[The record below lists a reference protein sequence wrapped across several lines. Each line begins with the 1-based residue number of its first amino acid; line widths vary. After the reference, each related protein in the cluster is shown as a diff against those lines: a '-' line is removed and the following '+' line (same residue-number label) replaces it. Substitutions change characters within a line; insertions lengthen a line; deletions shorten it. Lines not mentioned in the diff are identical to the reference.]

1 MDINIC
7 VDLFADTFNFLIMEQ
22 GSVETKKIESWD
34 DLSLDEN
41 ILRSIY
47 NYGFERPSEIQK
59 KAIYPIIAGKDL
71 IAQAQSGTGKTGA
84 FVVGALSRIDLSL
97 DQTQIVILAP
107 THELVNQIHAVT
119 QNLSTFMSGLVT
131 KTLVGGTSVMDE
143 IQEMK
148 ANPPHLVVGC
158 TGRVFDMMKRGALN
172 TRHVK
177 TCILDEADEMLS
189 VGFKDQ
195 IYNIFQMLPSNVQVA
210 LFSATMPEP
219 IIRITEKFMR
229 DPAKIMMAPEELNL
243 DGIKQY
249 YVAMYNDHAKYD
261 RLKELFQSLS
271 ASQTIIYANNVARV
285 MDLYHAMTEDGFS
298 VCCIHSNMT
307 KPERKEVITKF
318 QKGNYRMLISSNIT
332 ARGIDVQQVNTVINF
347 DIPRSTETYLHRIGR
362 SGRWGRKG
370 VAINFVT
377 KHDVYCMRNIEAHYK
392 IEIDELPAD
401 TNGILV

>member
-1 MDINIC
+1 
-7 VDLFADTFNFLIMEQ
+7 MENVT
-22 GSVETKKIESWD
+22 VEEKKIESWD

-59 KAIYPIIAGKDL
+59 KAIYPIIEGTDL

-84 FVVGALSRIDLSL
+84 FVVGSLSRIDLSL
-97 DQTQIVILAP
+97 VQTQIVILAP
-107 THELVNQIHAVT
+107 THELVNQIHAVVL
-119 QNLSTFMSGLVT
+119 NLSTFMTGLVT

-148 ANPPHLVVGC
+148 ANPPHIVVGC

-195 IYNIFQMLPSNVQVA
+195 IYNIFQMLPSNVQVV

-219 IIRITEKFMR
+219 IVRITEKFMR
-229 DPAKIMMAPEELNL
+229 NPTKIMMAPEELNL

-285 MDLYHAMTEDGFS
+285 MDLYNAMIEDGFS

-307 KPERKEVITKF
+307 KPERKDVISKF

-347 DIPRSTETYLHRIGR
+347 DIPRSMETYLHRIGR

-377 KHDVYCMRNIEAHYK
+377 KHDVFCMRNIEEYYK
-392 IEIDELPAD
+392 ISIEELPAD
-401 TNGILV
+401 ANL

>member
-7 VDLFADTFNFLIMEQ
+7 ADLFADTFNFLPMENV
-22 GSVETKKIESWD
+22 GVEAKKIESWD

-59 KAIYPIIAGKDL
+59 KAIWPIIEGRDL

-84 FVVGALSRIDLSL
+84 FVVGSLSRIDLSL
-97 DQTQIVILAP
+97 AQTQIVILAP
-107 THELVNQIHAVT
+107 THELVNQIHAVVL
-119 QNLSTFMSGLVT
+119 NLSTFMTGLVT

-148 ANPPHLVVGC
+148 SNPPHIVVGC

-195 IYNIFQMLPSNVQVA
+195 IYNIFQMLPSNVQVV

-219 IIRITEKFMR
+219 IVRITEKFMR

-243 DGIKQY
+243 EGIKQY

-285 MDLYHAMTEDGFS
+285 IDLYNAMIADGFS

-307 KPERKEVITKF
+307 KPERKDVIAKF

-347 DIPRSTETYLHRIGR
+347 DIPRSPETYLHRIGR

-370 VAINFVT
+370 IAINFVT
-377 KHDVYCMRNIEAHYK
+377 KHDVYCMKNIEEHYK
-392 IEIDELPAD
+392 ISIEELPA
-401 TNGILV
+401 

>member
-7 VDLFADTFNFLIMEQ
+7 VDLFTDTFNFLKMENVT
-22 GSVETKKIESWD
+22 VEEKKIESWD

-59 KAIYPIIAGKDL
+59 KAIYPIIEGTDL

-84 FVVGALSRIDLSL
+84 FVVGSLSRIDLSL
-97 DQTQIVILAP
+97 VQTQIVILAP
-107 THELVNQIHAVT
+107 THELVNQIHAVVL
-119 QNLSTFMSGLVT
+119 NLSTFMTGLVT

-148 ANPPHLVVGC
+148 ANPPHIVVGC

-195 IYNIFQMLPSNVQVA
+195 IYNIFQMLPSNVQVV

-219 IIRITEKFMR
+219 IVRITEKFMR
-229 DPAKIMMAPEELNL
+229 NPTKIMMAPEELNL

-285 MDLYHAMTEDGFS
+285 MDLYNAMIEDGFS

-307 KPERKEVITKF
+307 KPERKDVISKF

-347 DIPRSTETYLHRIGR
+347 DIPRSMETYLHRIGR

-377 KHDVYCMRNIEAHYK
+377 KHDVFCMRNIEEYYK
-392 IEIDELPAD
+392 ISIEELPAD
-401 TNGILV
+401 ANL